1 MSISEL
7 SVKRPVAM
15 CMVVM
20 IIVVLGLYSLTMLP
34 MDLYPNITMPM
45 ILVQTTY
52 SGVSP
57 TEMENMVTKPLEGAV
72 ATVSGIKSIQSTS
85 SQGSS
90 MIIAEFNQGTDIDV
104 AAMEMREKID
114 LYGSALPDGVEDP
127 MIIKMDPSMIPIGN
141 FSVSV
146 DGYDLEKTK
155 TFVENEISS
164 QLEGVTGV
172 GQVAVSGGLDREI
185 QIEVDPAKLLG
196 YQLSFGNIANALMGD
211 NVNLPGGDV
220 VSGGKTITLR
230 SIGEFTNMEDIESIP
245 IVLPTGG
252 TIYLRDVADVN
263 DTYKEQE
270 SYSRLNN
277 ADSVSLSIQK
287 QSGANTVQ
295 VMDLV
300 NAEIEQIQKENPN
313 AQIRVVFDQS
323 DIVKQMVSTVAQ
335 NAILGALLAAL
346 ILFLFLQSL
355 RTTIILAVSIPTS
368 IIATFAAMYF
378 AGVTLNIVSLGG
390 LALGVGMLVDNSIV
404 VLENIYKCKAR
415 GMPART
421 AAIKGAG
428 QVTGAI
434 VASTL
439 TTVVVFLPVVFTQD
453 ITSIIFKEMALTI
466 AFSQICSLLITLM
479 VVPLLSSRVLDSQ
492 ENHVKNKVDLWIE
505 KFFAPF
511 NRFMEAFHDKYE
523 NLVRWALNHRK
534 RVAAITLLLFVGSLC
549 LLPFIGMEFMP
560 SMDAGQFTIDIAMPK
575 GSELNETD
583 RATRQ
588 VETIA
593 SRYDDVE
600 YVFSTVSGDTAQVMV
615 TVKDGVKSDKLAEQM
630 RTEIVGNIA
639 GADVTFSSSSSMM
652 SMGGAPINVM
662 VKGDDYDQAGLIAD
676 QVLLEMQSVE
686 GVRDAKSSVEDTK
699 PEMRVYVDRT
709 RAARYGMTTQTTAA
723 AIRSAVSGQVAGQ
736 FKDSGEE
743 YDIRIQFPEDYV
755 STVEDVENIQLTT
768 PTGAFVTI
776 ADVADISMDKGP
788 LSLTRQDQK
797 NAVSISASLYG
808 RDLASV
814 NQDIQRIIDNMAVPD
829 GYSISLGGEFESMQE
844 SFSGLGMAMM
854 LSILLVYMVMAAQF
868 ESFLQP
874 FIIMFSIP
882 LSFIGVFL
890 MLFISRNT
898 LNVTSMIGIIMLVGI
913 VVNNA
918 IVLLDHVNQNKEER
932 RAQGASIKDILAE
945 AGRSRLRPILMT
957 TLTSVLGYLPSIVSM
972 SQGSEMMRPLAWTL
986 MGGLSVSTMLTLV
999 FIPVMYSV
1007 LDDKVEKHKRK
1018 KLEKRETGV
1027 SVMEEESGT
1036 DVFGI

>member
-1 MSISEL
+1 MSISEV

-15 CMVVM
+15 CMIVM

-34 MDLYPNITMPM
+34 MDLYPNITLPM

-57 TEMENMVTKPLEGAV
+57 TEMENMVTKPLEGAA
-72 ATVSGIKSIQSTS
+72 ATVSGIKNIQSTS

-90 MIIAEFNQGTDIDV
+90 MIIAEFNQGVDIDV

-114 LYGSALPDGVEDP
+114 LYGSALPDGADDP

-146 DGYDLEKTK
+146 EGYDLEQAK
-155 TFVENEISS
+155 TFVENEIVS
-164 QLEGVTGV
+164 QLEGLTGV
-172 GQVAVSGGLDREI
+172 GQVSVGGGLDREI
-185 QIEVDPAKLLG
+185 QVEVDPAKLLG
-196 YQLSFGNIANALMGD
+196 YQLSFGNITTALQGD

-220 VSGGKTITLR
+220 QSGGKTISLR
-230 SIGEFTNMEDIESIP
+230 SIGEFTNMEDIESLP
-245 IVLPTGG
+245 VMLPTGG
-252 TIYLRDVADVN
+252 TIYLRDVAEVK
-263 DTYKEQE
+263 DTYKTQE

-277 ADSVSLSIQK
+277 ADCVSLSIQK
-287 QSGANTVQ
+287 QSGSNTVQ

-300 NAEIEQIQKENPN
+300 NEKLEQIRKDNPS
-313 AQIRVVFDQS
+313 AQIQVIFDQS
-323 DIVKQMVSTVAQ
+323 DLVKQMVNTVAE
-335 NAILGALLAAL
+335 NAVIGALLAGI
-346 ILFLFLQSL
+346 ILFLFLQSFK
-355 RTTIILAVSIPTS
+355 TTIVLAVSIPTS
-368 IIATFAAMYF
+368 IVATFAAMYF

-421 AAIKGAG
+421 AAIKGAA
-428 QVTGAI
+428 QVAGAI
-434 VASTL
+434 TASTL

-453 ITSIIFKEMALTI
+453 ITSIIFREMALTI

-479 VVPLLSSRVLDSQ
+479 IVPLLSSKLLVSQ
-492 ENHVKNKVDLWIE
+492 EHKVKSKFELWEEKV
-505 KFFAPF
+505 FAPF
-511 NRFMEAFHDKYE
+511 NRFMDAFHNGYE
-523 NLVRWALNHRK
+523 KLVRMALNHRK
-534 RVAAITLLLFVGSLC
+534 RVAAITLLLFVGSVC

-560 SMDAGQFTIDIAMPK
+560 GMDGGQFTIDVTMPK
-575 GSELNETD
+575 GSDLDEAD

-593 SRYDDVE
+593 SGYDEVE
-600 YVFSTVSGDTAQVMV
+600 YVFSNVSGDSAQVMV
-615 TVKDGVKSDKLAEQM
+615 TLHEGERADEVSEAM
-630 RTEIVGNIA
+630 RQEVVGKIA
-639 GADVTFSSSSSMM
+639 GAEISFSSSSSVM
-652 SMGGAPINVM
+652 SGGSPINVTIT
-662 VKGDDYDQAGLIAD
+662 GDDYDQAEIIAD
-676 QVLLEMQSVE
+676 QILLEMQSIE

-699 PEMRVYVDRT
+699 PEMRVYVDRE
-709 RAARYGMTTQTTAA
+709 RAARYGLTTQTTAA
-723 AIRSAVSGQVAGQ
+723 AIRGAISGQVAGQ

-743 YDIRIQFPEDYV
+743 YDIRVQFPESYV
-755 STVEDVENIQLTT
+755 GTVEAVQNIKLTT

-776 ADVADISMDKGP
+776 GDVADISMDKGP
-788 LSLTRQDQK
+788 LSLSRQNQK

-808 RDLASV
+808 RDVASV
-814 NQDIQRIIDNMAVPD
+814 NQDIQQIVDNMSIPD
-829 GYSISLGGEFESMQE
+829 GYDVSLGGDYESMLD
-844 SFSGLGMAMM
+844 SFSGLGMAMI

-898 LNVTSMIGIIMLVGI
+898 LNVTSMIGIIMLCGI

-932 RAQGASIKDILAE
+932 MAQGATIKDVLAE
-945 AGRSRLRPILMT
+945 AGRDRLRPILMT
-957 TLTSVLGYLPSIVSM
+957 TLTSILGYLPSIISTA
-972 SQGSEMMRPLAWTL
+972 QGSEMMKPLAWTL
-986 MGGLSVSTMLTLV
+986 TGGLSVSTLLTLV
-999 FIPVMYSV
+999 FVPVVYSV
-1007 LDDKVEKHKRK
+1007 LEEKVQKHNRK
-1018 KLEKRETGV
+1018 KLEKQQTGV
-1027 SVMEEESGT
+1027 SVMEDDPGT